1 MGYNFLPSELSAA
14 FAIEQIKKLKKNIQI
29 RNKNFDYLRKFFS
42 GKSNFFE
49 LPEQYDKVKT
59 PINWLFHW
67 LLKKI
72 RNLIGKICKF
82 SLKKI
87 IFKHGLYL
95 LETF

>member
-42 GKSNFFE
+42 GYPEFFE

-59 PINWLFHW
+59 PVAGFS
-67 LLKKI
+67 
-72 RNLIGKICKF
+72 IG
-82 SLKKI
+82 
-87 IFKHGLYL
+87 Y
-95 LETF
+95 